1 MCKFCCNFAAFFNS
15 NTMRKIILLAFMALG
30 MSAFAQK
37 VTPLNIQLA
46 EVKLDSLRNLYIAE
60 PTMYRASLEVLAQEL
75 TKNGEDVKAARAEL
89 KDEIAHSKEMSNSI
103 DDASKMAASLKKIY
117 AKEESTLKSM
127 QKTVEKQQR
136 KLNSNK
142 RLNKEAR
149 DSYSTMLEK
158 QQKEL
163 GYALRELAER
173 QRAIAEL
180 ETSIQNWQTTLQS
193 YVQETQQKALELTK
207 IESTLK
213 ERTDAVKAEQKFAK
227 TL

>member
-1 MCKFCCNFAAFFNS
+1 
-15 NTMRKIILLAFMALG
+15 MALG

-103 DDASKMAASLKKIY
+103 DEASKMAASLKKIY

-149 DSYSTMLEK
+149 DSYSNMLEK

>member
-75 TKNGEDVKAARAEL
+75 VKNGEDVKAARAEL
-89 KDEIAHSKEMSNSI
+89 KDEIAHAKEMGNSI
-103 DDASKMAASLKKIY
+103 DDASKMATSLKKIY

-149 DSYSTMLEK
+149 DSYSNMLEK

>member
-149 DSYSTMLEK
+149 DSYSNMLEK

>member
-1 MCKFCCNFAAFFNS
+1 MCKFCCNFAAFFNL

-60 PTMYRASLEVLAQEL
+60 PTMYRASLEVVAQEL

-89 KDEIAHSKEMSNSI
+89 KDEIAHAKEMGNSI
-103 DDASKMAASLKKIY
+103 KEANKMAASLKKIY

-142 RLNKEAR
+142 RLNKETR
-149 DSYSTMLEK
+149 DNYSTMLEK

-213 ERTDAVKAEQKFAK
+213 ERTDALKAEQKFAK
-227 TL
+227 TI

>member
-1 MCKFCCNFAAFFNS
+1 M
-15 NTMRKIILLAFMALG
+15 ILLAFMALG

-60 PTMYRASLEVLAQEL
+60 PTMYRAALEVLAQEL

-103 DDASKMAASLKKIY
+103 DEASKMAALLKKIY

-149 DSYSTMLEK
+149 DCYSTMLEK

-207 IESTLK
+207 IESALR

>member
-1 MCKFCCNFAAFFNS
+1 MCKFCCNFAAFFNL

-103 DDASKMAASLKKIY
+103 DEASKMAASLKKIY

-149 DSYSTMLEK
+149 DSYSNMLEK

>member
-1 MCKFCCNFAAFFNS
+1 
-15 NTMRKIILLAFMALG
+15 MALG

-60 PTMYRASLEVLAQEL
+60 PTMYRATLEVVAQEL

-89 KDEIAHSKEMSNSI
+89 KDEIAHAKEMGNSI
-103 DDASKMAASLKKIY
+103 NDASKMAASLKKIY

-149 DSYSTMLEK
+149 DSYSNMLEK

-213 ERTDAVKAEQKFAK
+213 ERTDAVKAEQKVAK

>member
-103 DDASKMAASLKKIY
+103 DEASKMAASLKKIY

-149 DSYSTMLEK
+149 DSYSNMLEK

>member
-75 TKNGEDVKAARAEL
+75 VKNGEDVKAARAEL
-89 KDEIAHSKEMSNSI
+89 KDEIAHAKEMGNSI
-103 DDASKMAASLKKIY
+103 DEASKMAASLKKIY

-149 DSYSTMLEK
+149 DSYSNMLEK

>member
-60 PTMYRASLEVLAQEL
+60 PTMYRASLEVVAQEL
-75 TKNGEDVKAARAEL
+75 SKNGEDVKAARAEL
-89 KDEIAHSKEMSNSI
+89 KDEIAHAKEMGNSI
-103 DDASKMAASLKKIY
+103 KEANKMAASLKKIY

-142 RLNKEAR
+142 RLNKETR
-149 DSYSTMLEK
+149 DNYSTMLEK

>member
-1 MCKFCCNFAAFFNS
+1 MCKFCCNFAAFFNL

-60 PTMYRASLEVLAQEL
+60 PTMYRASLEVVAQEL

-89 KDEIAHSKEMSNSI
+89 KDEIAHAKEMGNSI
-103 DDASKMAASLKKIY
+103 KEANKMAASLKKIY

-142 RLNKEAR
+142 RLNKETR
-149 DSYSTMLEK
+149 DNYSTMLEK

-213 ERTDAVKAEQKFAK
+213 ERTDALKAEQKFAK